1 MREVALDTET
11 TGLNPSDGHRIVEIG
26 CVELINKIPTGRTYH
41 QYINPERLMH
51 PDATAISGITDEH
64 LRGFPVFARIADEF
78 YNFIKDATL
87 IIHNARFDIGFIN
100 SEFVRVSLPLLN
112 VKDAIDTVQLSRK
125 QFPGQAA
132 NLDAIC
138 KRFGIDLSKRTKHGA
153 LIDAQLLAE
162 VYIMLLGGRQ
172 GKMFKEEAITLRE
185 IHLERTFKP
194 ARDFSVT
201 EIEAQQHREFIKNIK
216 NSIWNDSPDSKE
228 AA

>member
-1 MREVALDTET
+1 MREIALDTET
-11 TGLNPSDGHRIVEIG
+11 TGLSHAGGHRIVEIG

-51 PDATAISGITDEH
+51 PDATAVSGITDEH
-64 LRGFPVFARIADEF
+64 LRSYPVFARIADEF
-78 YNFIKDATL
+78 YNFIKDSTL
-87 IIHNARFDIGFIN
+87 VIHNASFDIGFIN
-100 SEFVRVSLPLLN
+100 SEFARVSLPLLN

-125 QFPGQAA
+125 KFPGQAA

-172 GKMFKEEAITLRE
+172 GKMFKEEE
-185 IHLERTFKP
+185 IKLPEINLVRTFRP
-194 ARDFSVT
+194 ARNFAIS
-201 EIEAQQHREFIKNIK
+201 EIQMQQHSEFVKNIK
-216 NSIWNDSPDSKE
+216 NAIWLELDSLQK
-228 AA
+228 

>member
-11 TGLNPSDGHRIVEIG
+11 TGLSHAGGHRIVEIG

-51 PDATAISGITDEH
+51 PDATAVSGITDEH
-64 LRGFPVFARIADEF
+64 LRSYPVFAKIADDF
-78 YNFIKDATL
+78 YNFIKDSTL
-87 IIHNARFDIGFIN
+87 VIHNASFDIGFIN
-100 SEFVRVSLPLLN
+100 SEFTRVSLPLLN
-112 VKDAIDTVQLSRK
+112 VKAAIDTVQLSRK

-172 GKMFKEEAITLRE
+172 GKMFKEEIIALPE
-185 IHLERTFKP
+185 IH
-194 ARDFSVT
+194 
-201 EIEAQQHREFIKNIK
+201 I
-216 NSIWNDSPDSKE
+216 
-228 AA
+228 